1 MTLKAARTVAT
12 ILRDTIANWIANDAP
27 QMGAALAYYFIFSVG
42 PALVLAVTVAGSFLG
57 EAAVREQ
64 VVGEFRTLIGPE
76 GALVIEQL
84 MVRVYRGQ
92 SSFLA
97 IVIGTVT
104 LVFAASGVVFQ
115 LKSAL
120 NRIWQVVLPS
130 GVIRHWLRGYLISLT
145 IILGLSVLLIVAVV
159 TSTGIAVLGK
169 YIPIA
174 LPALGG
180 RAMNVLTSL
189 AIFTLVFAMT
199 FKWLPDTYVAW
210 RDVWL
215 AAVVTSLLFELGRL
229 AIAYYI
235 GTRGIASAYGA
246 AGSLV
251 VLLIWVYYSAQIIF
265 FGAELAFVLARRRA
279 ERTLAAGPPS
289 QA

>member
-1 MTLKAARTVAT
+1 MTLKAVRTVVS

-27 QMGAALAYYFIFSVG
+27 QMGAALAYYFMFSVG

-57 EAAVREQ
+57 EEAVREQ
-64 VVGEFRTLIGPE
+64 VVGEFRNLIGAE
-76 GALVIEQL
+76 GARVIELL
-84 MVRVYRGQ
+84 MVSVNRSQ
-92 SSFLA
+92 SSTLA
-97 IVIGTVT
+97 IVIGTFT

-145 IILGLSVLLIVAVV
+145 IIMGLSALLVVAVV
-159 TSTGIAVLGK
+159 TSTGIAFLGK
-169 YIPIA
+169 YIPLT
-174 LPALGG
+174 LPAFGS

-189 AIFTLVFAMT
+189 AIFALVFAMT
-199 FKWLPDTYVAW
+199 FKWLPDTFVAW
-210 RDVWL
+210 RDVWV

-229 AIAYYI
+229 AIGFYI

-251 VLLIWVYYSAQIIF
+251 VLLVWVYYSAQIIF
-265 FGAELAFVLARRRA
+265 FGAELAYVLARRRN
-279 ERTLAAGPPS
+279 ERDQATAKPS
-289 QA
+289 VG

>member
-64 VVGEFRTLIGPE
+64 VVGEFRTLVGPE
-76 GALVIEQL
+76 GARVIELL
-84 MVRVYRGQ
+84 MVRVYRGE

-169 YIPIA
+169 YIPFA
-174 LPALGG
+174 LPAFGG
-180 RAMNVLTSL
+180 RAMNFLTSL
-189 AIFTLVFAMT
+189 AIFTVVFAMT

-215 AAVVTSLLFELGRL
+215 AAIVTSLLFELGRL

-265 FGAELAFVLARRRA
+265 FGAELAYVLARRRN
-279 ERTLAAGPPS
+279 ERALAAGPAS

>member
-64 VVGEFRTLIGPE
+64 VVGEFRTLVGPE
-76 GALVIEQL
+76 GARVIELL
-84 MVRVYRGQ
+84 MVRVYRGE

-169 YIPIA
+169 YIPFA
-174 LPALGG
+174 LPAFGG

-189 AIFTLVFAMT
+189 AIFTVVFAMT

-215 AAVVTSLLFELGRL
+215 AAIVTSLLFELGRL

-265 FGAELAFVLARRRA
+265 FGAELAYVLARRRS
-279 ERTLAAGPPS
+279 ERTLASGSPS
-289 QA
+289 RA